1 MKSSHVSWV
10 VNFAMRVSLNCSN
23 VAGLALSLSRFSD
36 RLTACSA
43 IRCPQCNCFAY
54 DLTRLRL
61 LATDFFESC
70 HSGSLGRP
78 GLEGST
84 ILGKRKSKNS
94 LQQRGVVCEI
104 VATTLIGACTQVPPY
119 HCIWSSQ
126 EHMAAGLEGS
136 SILGKIKSKN
146 SLQQRGGVCEIV
158 ATTLIGACTQV
169 PPCHCIWSSQEH
181 MAACMTLSEPR
192 SSASFLTPM
201 KTRMDPVLCCQGFE
215 ELLMWWPLDRQI
227 ILHFAEGYSDRNA
240 KTLRGSVCF
249 RLNGGG
255 GGRAIMSGPSLSILR
270 SDAVL
275 TFCAW
280 RFSCRFSAS
289 SRSVRSWGHAKI

>member
-23 VAGLALSLSRFSD
+23 VAGLALSLARFND

-61 LATDFFESC
+61 LARDFCESC

-84 ILGKRKSKNS
+84 ILGKRKSKNC
-94 LQQRGVVCEI
+94 LQQPGVVCEI

-119 HCIWSSQ
+119 HCIWSLQ

-136 SILGKIKSKN
+136 SILGKKN
-146 SLQQRGGVCEIV
+146 QKTAYSNVAGCAKEVLQR
-158 ATTLIGACTQV
+158 
-169 PPCHCIWSSQEH
+169 
-181 MAACMTLSEPR
+181 
-192 SSASFLTPM
+192 
-201 KTRMDPVLCCQGFE
+201 
-215 ELLMWWPLDRQI
+215 
-227 ILHFAEGYSDRNA
+227 
-240 KTLRGSVCF
+240 
-249 RLNGGG
+249 
-255 GGRAIMSGPSLSILR
+255 
-270 SDAVL
+270 
-275 TFCAW
+275 
-280 RFSCRFSAS
+280 
-289 SRSVRSWGHAKI
+289 

>member
-1 MKSSHVSWV
+1 MKSSHVSWL

-43 IRCPQCNCFAY
+43 ITCPQCNCFA
-54 DLTRLRL
+54 DELTRLRL
-61 LATDFFESC
+61 YARDFCESC

-84 ILGKRKSKNS
+84 ILGKRKSKNCLQQRGVVSKIVATTQIGACTQVPTYHCIWSSQERMAAVLEGSSILGTSKSKNS

-104 VATTLIGACTQVPPY
+104 VATTLIGACTQVPP
-119 HCIWSSQ
+119 
-126 EHMAAGLEGS
+126 
-136 SILGKIKSKN
+136 
-146 SLQQRGGVCEIV
+146 
-158 ATTLIGACTQV
+158 
-169 PPCHCIWSSQEH
+169 CHCIRSSQEH
-181 MAACMTLSEPR
+181 MAACMTLSEPH

-201 KTRMDPVLCCQGFE
+201 KPRMDPVLCCQGLE
-215 ELLMWWPLDRQI
+215 ELLMWWPLHRQI

-240 KTLRGSVCF
+240 KTSRGSVCF

-255 GGRAIMSGPSLSILR
+255 AGRAITSGPSLSILR
-270 SDAVL
+270 SDAML
-275 TFCAW
+275 RFCAW
-280 RFSCRFSAS
+280 QFSCRFSAS